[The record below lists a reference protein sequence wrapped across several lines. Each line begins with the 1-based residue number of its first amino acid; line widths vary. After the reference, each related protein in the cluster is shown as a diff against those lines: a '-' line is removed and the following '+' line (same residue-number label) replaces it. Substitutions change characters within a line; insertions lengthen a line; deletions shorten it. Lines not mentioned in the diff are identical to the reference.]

1 MGEDS
6 ARGGNQAR
14 INADTDA
21 PLYLSAFER
30 TQKIPEPLL
39 LLLIEP
45 PLNALTAFATEST
58 GNSEKRQ
65 IE

>member
-1 MGEDS
+1 
-6 ARGGNQAR
+6 
-14 INADTDA
+14 
-21 PLYLSAFER
+21 LSAFER